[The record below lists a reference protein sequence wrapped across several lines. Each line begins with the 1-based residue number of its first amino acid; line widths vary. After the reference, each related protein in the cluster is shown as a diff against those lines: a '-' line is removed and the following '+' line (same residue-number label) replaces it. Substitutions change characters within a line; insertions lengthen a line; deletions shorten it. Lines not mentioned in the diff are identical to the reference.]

1 MDDRHYYE
9 VRGYPPGRSTNYN
22 PRLTGYTLFSGV
34 LPGSVEP
41 AVADARRAKAPKSKR
56 AAQAASERWSQS
68 IPLTG
73 KAIALAG
80 GTLFVAGTPVTFPA
94 ADLHGA
100 YEGRLGGILWA
111 AATDTGEKIAETR
124 LDAAPV
130 WDGIAVAGGRLYVS
144 LEDGAVVCLGNE

>member
-1 MDDRHYYE
+1 MQSQDGHGLDF
-9 VRGYPPGRSTNYN
+9 VRMPTCWREDHDPI
-22 PRLTGYTLFSGV
+22 
-34 LPGSVEP
+34 
-41 AVADARRAKAPKSKR
+41 RRF
-56 AAQAASERWSQS
+56 
-68 IPLTG
+68 
-73 KAIALAG
+73 
-80 GTLFVAGTPVTFPA
+80 FVAGTPVTFPA

-124 LDAAPV
+124 LDTAPV